1 MFPLLPMTRL
11 LRHAWPPT
19 LLLLGIGAVP
29 HAQSGQTLWWTEDP
43 GSIVSG
49 YAVTIDG
56 VRTDIGLSPLD
67 PSGACGCG
75 FVLPF
80 SGGSHVV
87 IVSAYN
93 SAGETASAPLTVA
106 PSANAGGPYTGQSG
120 TPIAVDGSGSTAPTG
135 SLVSYLWQW
144 GDGSSDTV
152 PSPQA
157 SHAYAASGNFT
168 ITLTVTDNA
177 GATSQATSAA
187 AVDGGGSTPFWG
199 TAAPIPGVIQAE
211 DFDNGGAGIA
221 YNDTTPGNTG
231 GAYRDTD
238 VDIGPSSSGGYEVA
252 WVTPGE
258 WLNYSVNVASA
269 GSYTVT
275 FRVASFGQGGTFHLE
290 MNGADVTGPLTI
302 PATGDWETY
311 TTVSQSVT
319 LAAGPQVAR
328 LVMDTAVGG
337 YVGNFDS
344 MEFAISP

>member
-1 MFPLLPMTRL
+1 MTRL
-11 LRHAWPPT
+11 LRHT
-19 LLLLGIGAVP
+19 SLLTSLLLAAGAVT
-29 HAQSGQTLWWTEDP
+29 HAQSGPTLWWTEDS

-80 SGGSHVV
+80 FGGSHVV

-120 TPIAVDGSGSTAPTG
+120 TPIAVDASGSTAPTG

-152 PSPQA
+152 PVPQA

-168 ITLTVTDNA
+168 ITLTVTDNV
-177 GATSQATSAA
+177 GATSQATSTA
-187 AVDGGGSTPFWG
+187 AVREEGSTPYWG
-199 TAAPIPGVIQAE
+199 TAAAIPGVIQVE
-211 DFDNGGAGIA
+211 DFDNGGPGIA
-221 YNDTTPGNTG
+221 YYDTTPGNTG

-238 VDIGPSSSGGYEVA
+238 VDIESASTGEYDVA
-252 WVTPGE
+252 WVTEGE
-258 WLNYSVNVASA
+258 WLNYSVNVASS
-269 GSYTVT
+269 GSYTVM

-290 MNGADVTGPLTI
+290 MNGVDVTGPLTI
-302 PATGDWETY
+302 PDTGDWETY
-311 TTVSQSVT
+311 TTVSQTVT
-319 LAAGPQVAR
+319 LAGGPQVMR
-328 LVMDTAVGG
+328 LVMDTAVNG

-344 MEFAISP
+344 MQFATSP